1 MPSQSALHDAYAAD
15 YDQQVIDYGSYVAED
30 LFGLCYAAIQ
40 PGQVLLDAGIGSG
53 LSAVLFA
60 KVGLLVQ
67 GFDFSPAML
76 AICQAKGIAASLK
89 QHDIQHAPWPYP
101 PEAFDLVVCCGVL
114 HFIADLETVFSEAR
128 RVLRPNG
135 LFAFTTKVPTA
146 LDAAQPYQQQLS
158 GEFEIFSH
166 APAYVAALLAQH
178 SFEHL
183 KIHRCLVGADV
194 FQNWVTRKQ

>member
-1 MPSQSALHDAYAAD
+1 MPGQAALHDAYAAD
-15 YDQQVIDYGSYVAED
+15 YDQQVSAYGSYVAED
-30 LFGLCYAAIQ
+30 LFGLCYAAVQ
-40 PGQVLLDAGIGSG
+40 PGQRLLDAGIGSG

-60 KVGLLVQ
+60 KAGLLVQ

-76 AICQAKGIAASLK
+76 AICQAKGIASDLK
-89 QHDIQHAPWPYP
+89 RHDILHAPWPYP
-101 PEAFDLVVCCGVL
+101 DGAFDLVVCCGVL
-114 HFIADLETVFSEAR
+114 HFIADLEVVFSEAW

-135 LFAFTTKVPTA
+135 LFAFTTKAPTA
-146 LDAAQPYQQQLS
+146 QDAARPYQQQLA

-178 SFEHL
+178 SFERL

-194 FQNWVTRKQ
+194 FQNWVARKQ